1 MLIPAPAHS
10 RLAVALALTLA
21 TPTLP
26 AVHARPVPAGFE
38 DLASGQTERV
48 EVRLFGQSAGLWS
61 AWVTLDTVQ
70 LDQPAQVLEA
80 LGLSADARDA
90 LQAALAAPLPR
101 NSHLAC
107 PYGQPDPGCGWIDS
121 PDDPAQ
127 VHAIFDESDGVLML
141 FPARRWLPQQ
151 SAQRSPFHQVSE
163 QAQNALLQQQTVNFS
178 GGDGY
183 QALSVQG
190 STVLGVLR
198 DGHVASSWNYSR
210 QARQGYRAH
219 DRFQMDDL
227 YYRHDLA
234 QRHYVQLGRMDR
246 RNLSS
251 QQGGTF
257 GFGMLPLDRFE
268 GLRVGT
274 TQAYVD
280 TDANVTSTPLTVL
293 LGRDARVDAFDGDR
307 LLQTFYLQ
315 AGVNDLDT
323 RRFPL
328 GSYTVTLRIY
338 EDGRFVRSEEAP
350 FSRGGDWSE
359 RSLQWF
365 VQGGRRRAHATRAS
379 DIGDA
384 SDTAVQ
390 AGLRIPLARNYGMT
404 AGIARVGDTGYGE
417 LRLEGRQQFGRH
429 DLQAMVGVLSGGD
442 GSHGL
447 QQQLSYRHYA
457 SWNVYRQR
465 LRGGACQSSTPVQHD
480 RFGCVDALSA
490 SVSAPLFGGSLYLGY
505 TRRRSFTPEWS
516 LPGEDDDAWTGLP
529 PGLLPPHVPALRPAQ
544 TSRSLQAS
552 YSRTRQWR
560 GLSIGSRLGVWQQ
573 DTDTGSG
580 RGPARDRGLYL
591 NIAVSRLQRIDDGS
605 VQQRVALDM
614 RQPQHSRPDARL
626 GLSHSLRQERDGDA
640 RDLGAELSAY
650 NDDRYSALAS
660 ARIDNCF
667 GQSGASVSYYQH
679 HGGGELAYSGNHT
692 SGLSLSARGLHWGGA
707 HGADAGV
714 VVSVDDARD
723 LELSGAAA
731 DIRAGSNRRRI
742 LGFGERRLL
751 PLGGYQRHRVDVQDA
766 SAHDSDA
773 AVRVARLGAAQHAF
787 LLPGKVIA
795 LPVTLDVTYTFI
807 GNARDIAGTPL
818 EGARILNA
826 PVPSLG
832 RDGGFIAEFPQREPV
847 LYLLRAGD
855 LLQCP
860 LTVRERRSVVLLVGQ
875 VQCEPLALEQL
886 PAPIRHQARVQ
897 RLLNELAPVA
907 GRNER
912 NVMSGGAR

>member
-1 MLIPAPAHS
+1 M
-10 RLAVALALTLA
+10 ALALTLA
-21 TPTLP
+21 VPV
-26 AVHARPVPAGFE
+26 VHARPVPAGFE
-38 DLASGQTERV
+38 DLASGQSERV
-48 EVRLFGQSAGLWS
+48 DVRLFGHSAGLWS

-70 LDQPAQVLEA
+70 LDQPARILDA
-80 LGLSADARDA
+80 LGLAADARDA

-107 PYGQPDPGCGWIDS
+107 PYGQPNPGCGWIDS
-121 PDDPAQ
+121 PDDPTQ
-127 VHAIFDESDGVLML
+127 VHAIFDESEGVLLL
-141 FPARRWLPQQ
+141 FPARQWLPRQ
-151 SAQRSPFHQVSE
+151 SAERSPFHQVSE
-163 QAQNALLQQQTVNFS
+163 QAQNALLQQQTVNVS

-190 STVLGVLR
+190 SSVLGVLR
-198 DGHVASSWNYSR
+198 NGHVASGWNYSR

-219 DRFQMDDL
+219 DRFQLDDL
-227 YYRHDLA
+227 YYRHDFA
-234 QRHYVQLGRMDR
+234 QRHYLQLGRMDR

-257 GFGMLPLDRFE
+257 SFGMLPLDRFE
-268 GLRVGT
+268 GLRLGT

-280 TDANVTSTPLTVL
+280 TEASIASTPLTVL
-293 LGRDARVDAFDGDR
+293 LGRDARVDAFDGER

-315 AGVNDLDT
+315 AGVNELDT

-328 GSYTVTLRIY
+328 GSYAVTLRIY

-350 FSRGGDWSE
+350 FSRGGDWSD

-365 VQGGRRRAHATRAS
+365 VQGGRRRAYGART
-379 DIGDA
+379 GD
-384 SDTAVQ
+384 SRDVSGTAVQ
-390 AGLRIPLARNYGMT
+390 AGLRVPFARNYGLT
-404 AGIARVGDTGYGE
+404 AGVARVADTGYGE
-417 LRLEGRQQFGRH
+417 LRLEGRQQVGGH

-465 LRGGACQSSTPVQHD
+465 LRGGACQAGTPVRHD

-505 TRRRSFTPEWS
+505 TRRRSFTPEWR
-516 LPGEDDDAWTGLP
+516 LPGDDDGAWTGLP
-529 PGLLPPHVPALRPAQ
+529 PGLPPSHVPTLRPAQ
-544 TSRSLQAS
+544 TARSLQAS
-552 YSRTRQWR
+552 YSFTRQWR
-560 GLSIGSRLGVWQQ
+560 GVSIGSRLGVWQQ
-573 DTDTGSG
+573 NTDSGTGQ
-580 RGPARDRGLYL
+580 AHVRDRGVSL
-591 NIAVSRLQRIDDGS
+591 NIAVSRLRRVEHGS

-614 RQPQHSRPDARL
+614 RQPQHRRPDTRL
-626 GLSHSLRQERDGDA
+626 GLSHSLRQEHDGDA
-640 RDLGAELSAY
+640 RDLGAELGAY

-660 ARIDNCF
+660 ARIDNRI
-667 GQSGASVSYYQH
+667 GQSGVALSYYRH
-679 HGGGELAYSGNHT
+679 DGGGEVSYSGSHT
-692 SGLSLSARGLHWGGA
+692 SGLSLSAGGLHWGGA

-723 LELSGAAA
+723 LELDGAAA

-742 LGFGERRLL
+742 LHFGERRLL

-795 LPVTLDVTYTFI
+795 LPITLDVTYTFI

-832 RDGGFIAEFPQREPV
+832 RDGGFIAEFPQREPM

-875 VQCEPLALEQL
+875 VRCEPLALDRL
-886 PAPIRHQARVQ
+886 PAPIRYQARVQ

-912 NVMSGGAR
+912 NVMRGGAR